1 MRARID
7 FRQKRVGVSRLE
19 KGHSDAWNRTAYSS
33 DIDASWCNSN
43 MAAQQKLGLWSER
56 RAWIDC
62 SNPAHPTAL
71 GISPLITNAETDV
84 WSRSDLFGY

>member
-43 MAAQQKLGLWSER
+43 MAAQQKLGAMV
-56 RAWIDC
+56 RA
-62 SNPAHPTAL
+62 A
-71 GISPLITNAETDV
+71 V
-84 WSRSDLFGY
+84 WDWWC